1 MKVRAVIFGMMCG
14 ALAMLATPV
23 LARSASGNAGPD
35 INLSSALGK
44 MPNESRGQRIFQQ
57 RCQQCHQAG
66 AVGSPATKAPALAGQ
81 HYEYL
86 VKQVVDFL
94 DRARDNDTMHQQL
107 VNSGMN
113 NATSIADVVGYVAN
127 LPPNPTPEQG
137 PGTAVAQGKKIFD
150 GFCAS
155 CHGRNAEGNDD
166 WWVPN
171 LRGQHYSYLLT
182 QMREMANTQRA
193 NVSEDLHRM
202 FTTYADEEF
211 QAVADWL
218 THSSAQSN

>member
-1 MKVRAVIFGMMCG
+1 MLSFVFGLGVMT
-14 ALAMLATPV
+14 ASQA
-23 LARSASGNAGPD
+23 LARSAGGAVAPD
-35 INLSSALGK
+35 VNLSSALGK
-44 MPNESRGQRIFQQ
+44 MPDETRGQRIFRQ

-94 DRARDNDTMHQQL
+94 DRARDSDTMHQQL

-113 NATSIADVVGYVAN
+113 NATSIADVVGYVSN
-127 LPPNPTPEQG
+127 LPPNPNPEQG
-137 PGTAVAQGKKIFD
+137 PGTTIAQGKKIFE

-155 CHGRNAEGNDD
+155 CHGRNAEGNGD

-171 LRGQHYSYLLT
+171 LRGQNYSYLLT
-182 QMREMANTQRA
+182 QMRQMANAQRT

-218 THSSAQSN
+218 THLSAQSSNLPR